1 MDIKRLWTGTL
12 WGILFMCVHVAY
24 TDVCICTH
32 HMICKMCTAVHC
44 NDTVSTVMK
53 DRKKTSMFPLTLNH
67 TQTQGRLPT
76 AFCQSTG
83 SPARLSLGHGR
94 LHFYPS
100 ESPSACFSSTN
111 VTFSPQAMSLGP
123 AVGTTGQSMA
133 SLRNPFPPNSSGR
146 FFLRL
151 RAIHR
156 SISIAENGTWWL
168 HFTPTPPVLSCQEV
182 YFSVTRTVYLGLQP
196 EGHSLLQVCF
206 LVLCLHSFIL
216 ETEGKCA
223 FPAART
229 ALGPS
234 PAISKST
241 EASQVLRYTHL
252 WFGQ

>member
-1 MDIKRLWTGTL
+1 
-12 WGILFMCVHVAY
+12 MCVHVAY

-100 ESPSACFSSTN
+100 ESPSACFLQHKCDL
-111 VTFSPQAMSLGP
+111 FSPSNVSG
-123 AVGTTGQSMA
+123 
-133 SLRNPFPPNSSGR
+133 SSCRHDRPVNGR
-146 FFLRL
+146 FKKPISPKQLWEVLFETQGN
-151 RAIHR
+151 
-156 SISIAENGTWWL
+156 STISIAENGTWWL
-168 HFTPTPPVLSCQEV
+168 HFTPTPPVLACQEV

-223 FPAART
+223 IPAART

-234 PAISKST
+234 PTISKSI
-241 EASQVLRYTHL
+241 EESQVLRYTHL
-252 WFGQ
+252 